1 MQAARISES
10 KKLQAIFQTKL
21 AEAIKSHKTVLTQAI
36 DEIKE
41 KSTQKA
47 DMFRELQR
55 CKIVNEDLKSQLR
68 AQTETAFQTK
78 QKLLLEQKK
87 SSVLQKHCTFWQKK
101 FETEYARDQE
111 RIRQLEKIISDHEF
125 EI

>member
-21 AEAIKSHKTVLTQAI
+21 EVAIKSHKTVLTQAN

-41 KSTQKA
+41 KSSQKA

-55 CKIVNEDLKSQLR
+55 CKIVNEDLKSHLR

-111 RIRQLEKIISDHEF
+111 RIRQLEKII
-125 EI
+125 